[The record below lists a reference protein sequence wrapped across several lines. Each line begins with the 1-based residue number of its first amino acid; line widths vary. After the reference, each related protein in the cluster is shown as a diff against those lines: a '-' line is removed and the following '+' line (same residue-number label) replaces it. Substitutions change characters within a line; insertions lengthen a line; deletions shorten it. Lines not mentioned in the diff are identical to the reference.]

1 MLALCACSEDDKR
14 NGPYPYPP
22 KDPSKEYIEI
32 CDFENTFINFH
43 TNDRIEYSV
52 VDNPFK
58 EEPNTSEKCG

>member
-32 CDFENTFINFH
+32 CDFENTFINFK
-43 TNDRIEYSV
+43 TNDRFRQVI
-52 VDNPFK
+52 
-58 EEPNTSEKCG
+58 CGS